1 MKKVVRDDIIDLIT
15 FTKAEFKY
23 LEYLN
28 LLKECGNY
36 CFLSQFR
43 NFIPKGRSIV
53 NGLIENNLIG
63 TESINKNYK
72 YIYLTDTAMKF
83 LMLRSSDKDFS
94 NQSKKSIS
102 VKKVSKY
109 PSEKQLLSAA
119 YKFHMLVNGDNEV
132 SKETILENIR
142 NKYQE
147 KYFYKYIDGI
157 KFEELKENCI
167 EIKNLVNEI
176 DKKILQ
182 EKENLNVMKEIS
194 NNINLKG
201 LFLLDESSNKI
212 KEIELK
218 IENLKNEIREKEKYS
233 FTRIAN
239 KKDITYIQNTINELN
254 GIRKFIEFED
264 ENKKN
269 CTYKYNK
276 MINDNE
282 NRIKE
287 LTKLKDHYLEILKYI
302 DNASKEAD
310 LKFNMVEKKIE
321 NLYDISKIIVR
332 VNENILEFLILDT
345 GSLKNSKSYAKI
357 INSLLEELNEIKI
370 EKTEVVIYSYSE
382 NRAKNLEKEF
392 LKIKQV
398 RSETI
403 ISVPKKRESR
413 YTKEVLRKANVKRND
428 NIFYG
433 NVTVNS
439 ECYYLGAYK
448 EIDSSKKYI
457 KVKDLKVIEELIDKL
472 K

>member
-23 LEYLN
+23 LDYLN

-43 NFIPKGRSIV
+43 NLIPKGRSIID
-53 NGLIENNLIG
+53 GLIENNLIG

-83 LMLRSSDKDFS
+83 LMLRLSDKDFS

-102 VKKVSKY
+102 VKKISKY

-132 SKETILENIR
+132 SKEVILENIR
-142 NKYQE
+142 NKYKE

-157 KFEELKENCI
+157 KFEESKDKCI
-167 EIKNLVNEI
+167 EIKKLISEI

-182 EKENLNVMKEIS
+182 EKEKLNVINEMS
-194 NNINLKG
+194 NEINLKDS
-201 LFLLDESSNKI
+201 LLLDESRTTI
-212 KEIELK
+212 KEIKSK
-218 IENLKNEIREKEKYS
+218 IENLENEIREKEKYS
-233 FTRIAN
+233 FTRIAS
-239 KKDITYIQNTINELN
+239 KKDISYIQDTINELKEV
-254 GIRKFIEFED
+254 RTFIELEN

-269 CTYKYNK
+269 CICKYNE
-276 MINDNE
+276 MINENE

-287 LTKLKDHYLEILKYI
+287 LTKSKDHYLKILKYI

-310 LKFNMVEKKIE
+310 LKFNIVEKKIE

-332 VNENILEFLILDT
+332 VNKNILEFLILDT

-403 ISVPKKRESR
+403 LSIPKKRESR
-413 YTKEVLRKANVKRND
+413 YAKEVLRKANVKRVD

-433 NVTVNS
+433 NVIVNS

-457 KVKDLKVIEELIDKL
+457 KAKDLKVIDELIEKL